1 MPPTDRSTVIGVFQE
16 RDQAERANAELRR
29 AGFPEDGI
37 GLEAG
42 GGEATAR
49 GVGPTDVGP
58 ASPAGA
64 PRRGA
69 ARAAASGRSG
79 LLEGLNM
86 SDEQARYYER
96 ELQAG
101 RIIMAV
107 RESDRASEAA
117 AIMRRFGAHEVEML
131 GVGSPL
137 GALGGTD
144 RTAADERTIELREEE
159 LVAHKELREVGE
171 VTIRTELEE
180 FPGRLEVEAYRE
192 EVEVEHVP
200 IGQVVNERVPP
211 WEEDGVMVVPVYEE
225 QLVVVKRLL
234 LREHLRIRRVAT
246 TERQLFED
254 TLRRERLV
262 VDDPG
267 QTGLVHE
274 RYLTDDELRER
285 YPGYDRPGDDRERD
299 EAESDEPG
307 FLERLGRK
315 VLQ

>member
-16 RDQAERANAELRR
+16 RDQAERAKAELRR
-29 AGFPEDGI
+29 AGFPDDGI

-42 GGEATAR
+42 GGRASATGA
-49 GVGPTDVGP
+49 GPNDVEPG
-58 ASPAGA
+58 SPAGA
-64 PRRGA
+64 PRRA
-69 ARAAASGRSG
+69 ATRRAASGRLG
-79 LLEGLNM
+79 LLRGLDV
-86 SDEQARYYER
+86 SDEQARYYQH

-107 RESDRASEAA
+107 RETDRSSEAA
-117 AIMRRFGAHEVEML
+117 AIMRRLGAHEVEML

-137 GALGGTD
+137 GALGGID
-144 RTAADERTIELREEE
+144 RTADQERTIELREEE
-159 LVAHKELREVGE
+159 LVAHKDLRDVGE

-192 EVEVEHVP
+192 EVEVEHEPV
-200 IGQVVNERVPP
+200 GRVVNERVPP

-246 TERQLFED
+246 TEKQLFED

-262 VDDPG
+262 VEDPG

-285 YPGYDRPGDDRERD
+285 YPGQDRPNDDRRRG